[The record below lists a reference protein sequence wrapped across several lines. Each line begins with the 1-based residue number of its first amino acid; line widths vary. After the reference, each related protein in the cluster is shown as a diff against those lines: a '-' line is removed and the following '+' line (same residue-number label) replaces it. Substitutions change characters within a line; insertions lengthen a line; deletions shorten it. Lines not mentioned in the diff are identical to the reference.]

1 MVPLTR
7 KLTTSAYIYALQI
20 ILALVVLL
28 PIAFALVSSFRPLD
42 DIFKYLSPVTWK
54 TFWPG
59 NVTLEAYENLF
70 ALRGFGRT
78 FFNTFY
84 VSAVCVV
91 FGLLVGS
98 MAAFAFSTFEFVG
111 KKLTFAIVILTFML
125 PFEIIAIP
133 LYSFVNRLGWIDS
146 YYGLIIPNIANG
158 LVIFLFYQFFLDLPK
173 ALFESARIDG
183 ASWFRVYTQI
193 TMPLSKPVTVSAA
206 LLIFIQQWESF
217 LWPLIAVRSK
227 EYKLIQVALSDFVT
241 DIMTYWNEMFA
252 AVVLSIIVPVILL
265 LPLQRYYVEG
275 IANTGSKE

>member
-7 KLTTSAYIYALQI
+7 KLTTSVYIYALQI

>member
-1 MVPLTR
+1 MTR
-7 KLTTSAYIYALQI
+7 KLTSSAYVYVIQTV
-20 ILALVVLL
+20 LALIVLL

-42 DIFKYLSPVTWK
+42 EIFKYLSPVTWR

-59 NVTLEAYENLF
+59 DITFEAYENLF

-84 VSAVCVV
+84 VSALSVI

-98 MAAFAFSTFEFVG
+98 MAAFAFTAFDFIGKRLAFFV
-111 KKLTFAIVILTFML
+111 VILTFML

-133 LYSFVNRLGWIDS
+133 LYSFVNKLGWIDS
-146 YYGLIIPNIANG
+146 YSGLIIPNIANG
-158 LVIFLFYQFFLDLPK
+158 LVIFLFYQFFQDLPK
-173 ALFESARIDG
+173 SLIESARIDG
-183 ASWFRVYTQI
+183 ASWFRVYSQI

-206 LLIFIQQWESF
+206 LLIFIHQWESF

-241 DIMTYWNEMFA
+241 DIMTYWNELFA
-252 AVVLSIIVPVILL
+252 AVVLSIIVPVIVL
-265 LPLQRYYVEG
+265 LPLQRYFVEG

>member
-1 MVPLTR
+1 MTR
-7 KLTTSAYIYALQI
+7 RLTTSAQIYALQI
-20 ILALVVLL
+20 ILALIILL

-42 DIFKYLSPVTWK
+42 DIFKYLSPVTWR
-54 TFWPG
+54 TFWPS
-59 NVTLEAYENLF
+59 NVTFEAYENLF

-78 FFNTFY
+78 FFNTFF
-84 VSAVCVV
+84 VSAVCVI

-98 MAAFAFSTFEFVG
+98 MAAFAFSTFEFPG
-111 KKLTFAIVILTFML
+111 KKLTFAIVLLTFML

-158 LVIFLFYQFFLDLPK
+158 LVIFLFYQFFQDMPK

-183 ASWFRVYTQI
+183 ASWFRVYSQI

-252 AVVLSIIVPVILL
+252 AVVLSILVPVVLL

>member
-1 MVPLTR
+1 
-7 KLTTSAYIYALQI
+7 LTTSAQIYALQI
-20 ILALVVLL
+20 ILALIILL

-42 DIFKYLSPVTWK
+42 DIFKYLSPVTWR
-54 TFWPG
+54 TFWPS
-59 NVTLEAYENLF
+59 NVTFEAYENLF

-78 FFNTFY
+78 FFNTFF
-84 VSAVCVV
+84 VSAVCVI

-98 MAAFAFSTFEFVG
+98 MAAFAFSTFEFPG
-111 KKLTFAIVILTFML
+111 KKLTFAIVLLTFML

-158 LVIFLFYQFFLDLPK
+158 LVIFLFYQFFQDMPK

-183 ASWFRVYTQI
+183 ASWFRVYSQI

-252 AVVLSIIVPVILL
+252 AVVLSILVPVVLL

>member
-1 MVPLTR
+1 LTR
-7 KLTTSAYIYALQI
+7 KWTTSAYSYALQI
-20 ILALVVLL
+20 ILALIVLL
-28 PIAFALVSSFRPLD
+28 PIAFALISSFRPLD

-59 NVTLEAYENLF
+59 NVTIEAYENLF

-78 FFNTFY
+78 FFNTFF
-84 VSAVCVV
+84 VSAACVI

-98 MAAFAFSTFEFVG
+98 MAAFAFSAFEFAG
-111 KKLTFAIVILTFML
+111 KKPAFAIVILTFML

-146 YYGLIIPNIANG
+146 YSGLIIPNIANG
-158 LVIFLFYQFFLDLPK
+158 LVIFLFYQFFQDMPK

-183 ASWFRVYTQI
+183 ASWFRVYSQI

-252 AVVLSIIVPVILL
+252 AVVLSIVVPVILL

>member
-1 MVPLTR
+1 M
-7 KLTTSAYIYALQI
+7 
-20 ILALVVLL
+20 
-28 PIAFALVSSFRPLD
+28 
-42 DIFKYLSPVTWK
+42 TWK

-59 NVTLEAYENLF
+59 NVTIEAYENLF

-78 FFNTFY
+78 FFNTFF
-84 VSAVCVV
+84 VSAACVI

-98 MAAFAFSTFEFVG
+98 MAAFAFSAFEFAG
-111 KKLTFAIVILTFML
+111 KKPAFAIVILTFML

-146 YYGLIIPNIANG
+146 YSGLIIPNIANG
-158 LVIFLFYQFFLDLPK
+158 LVIFLFYQFFQDMPK

-183 ASWFRVYTQI
+183 ASWFRVYSQI

-252 AVVLSIIVPVILL
+252 AVVLSIVVPVILL

>member
-1 MVPLTR
+1 MTR
-7 KLTTSAYIYALQI
+7 KWTTSAYSYAFQI
-20 ILALVVLL
+20 ILALIVLL

-59 NVTLEAYENLF
+59 NVTFEAYENLF

-78 FFNTFY
+78 FFNTFF
-84 VSAVCVV
+84 VSAVCVI

-98 MAAFAFSTFEFVG
+98 MAAFAFSTFEFAG
-111 KKLTFAIVILTFML
+111 KKTAFAIVILTFML

-146 YYGLIIPNIANG
+146 YSGLIIPNIANG
-158 LVIFLFYQFFLDLPK
+158 LVIFLFYQFFQDMPK

-183 ASWFRVYTQI
+183 ASWFRVYSQI

-227 EYKLIQVALSDFVT
+227 AYKLIQVALSDFVT

-252 AVVLSIIVPVILL
+252 AVVLSIVVPVILL

>member
-1 MVPLTR
+1 LTR
-7 KLTTSAYIYALQI
+7 RLTTSAQIYALQI
-20 ILALVVLL
+20 ILALIILL

-42 DIFKYLSPVTWK
+42 DIFKYLSPVTWR
-54 TFWPG
+54 TFWPS
-59 NVTLEAYENLF
+59 NVTFEAYENLF

-78 FFNTFY
+78 FFNTFF
-84 VSAVCVV
+84 VSAVCVI

-98 MAAFAFSTFEFVG
+98 MAAFAFSTFEFPG
-111 KKLTFAIVILTFML
+111 KKLTFAIVLLTFML

-158 LVIFLFYQFFLDLPK
+158 LVIFLFYQFFQDMPK

-183 ASWFRVYTQI
+183 ASWFRVYSQI

-252 AVVLSIIVPVILL
+252 AVVLSILVPVVLL

>member
-1 MVPLTR
+1 LTR
-7 KLTTSAYIYALQI
+7 KWTTSAYSYAFQI
-20 ILALVVLL
+20 ILALIVLL

-59 NVTLEAYENLF
+59 NVTFEAYENLF

-78 FFNTFY
+78 FFNTFF
-84 VSAVCVV
+84 VSAVCVI

-98 MAAFAFSTFEFVG
+98 MAAFAFSTFEFAG
-111 KKLTFAIVILTFML
+111 KKTAFAIVILTFML

-146 YYGLIIPNIANG
+146 YSGLIIPNIANG
-158 LVIFLFYQFFLDLPK
+158 LVIFLFYQFFQDMPK

-183 ASWFRVYTQI
+183 AAWFRVYSQI